1 MGGHESLFLNYARFF
16 LPFFFPLMEEFLRS
30 FEIPLDFK
38 IILSHSLEL

>member
-1 MGGHESLFLNYARFF
+1 MGGHENLFLNYARFF
-16 LPFFFPLMEEFLRS
+16 LPLMEEFLRS

>member
-1 MGGHESLFLNYARFF
+1 MKAYFLIMRAFFSL
-16 LPFFFPLMEEFLRS
+16 FFFPLMEEFLRS